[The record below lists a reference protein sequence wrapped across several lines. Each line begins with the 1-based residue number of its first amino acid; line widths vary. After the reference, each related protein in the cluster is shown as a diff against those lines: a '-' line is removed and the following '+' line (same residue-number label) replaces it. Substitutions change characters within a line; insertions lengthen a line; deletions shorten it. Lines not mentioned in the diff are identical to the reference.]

1 VAKVLRL
8 RAPVASEFAE
18 QVAVIEWFRWWA
30 PTMGVDAR
38 LLMASANG
46 AYLAGD
52 ASQRARQVSKLKAAG
67 MRTGVPDIAPF
78 SRLQRDHCRG
88 CRRCD

>member
-67 MRTGVPDIAPF
+67 MRTGVPDLLLALPTPCF
-78 SRLQRDHCRG
+78 HGSVQ
-88 CRRCD
+88 